1 MPYTSSGVSLLVPE
15 ENDSKPIQWIFVK
28 PLTRDL
34 WLATI
39 GFFFYTG
46 FVVWMIEQPRNPEY
60 QGSSVRQLSTASYF
74 AFSTLT
80 FSHGQIIKSP
90 LSKIVVVIWCF
101 VVLILVQSYT
111 ASLSS
116 MLTAKRLRPSVKSL
130 DQLLLTGDYV
140 GYQNGSFVGSL
151 LKKRGFMPSRLRSYG
166 TQKEYAEALRKGSM
180 NGGVSA
186 IVDEIPYLTSFLSNP
201 QYQKEFQM
209 VNRFYKTP
217 GFGFV
222 FPLGSPLVHDL
233 STAILNLTGETE
245 GSKIEEKWFGSSEQS
260 TGGDANPSSSSSSSD
275 SNPLTLQSFSGL
287 FIISGC
293 ISALM
298 LLISVV
304 NRVICAKCAKEARV
318 HDVEHGGS
326 TSSSSTEQSRP
337 LQIVVDSNPEP
348 DQAVQEVA
356 NDGCQDAQ
364 LMQASVGNERHHPVQ
379 NCINGPVPEHHPQME
394 MNTG

>member
-1 MPYTSSGVSLLVPE
+1 MELGL
-15 ENDSKPIQWIFVK
+15 
-28 PLTRDL
+28 
-34 WLATI
+34 
-39 GFFFYTG
+39 
-46 FVVWMIEQPRNPEY
+46 
-60 QGSSVRQLSTASYF
+60 
-74 AFSTLT
+74 
-80 FSHGQIIKSP
+80 GQIIKSP

-233 STAILNLTGETE
+233 STAILNLTGEPE

-260 TGGDANPSSSSSSSD
+260 TG
-275 SNPLTLQSFSGL
+275 
-287 FIISGC
+287 
-293 ISALM
+293 
-298 LLISVV
+298 
-304 NRVICAKCAKEARV
+304 ARV

-326 TSSSSTEQSRP
+326 TSSSATEQSRP
-337 LQIVVDSNPEP
+337 LQIVIDSNPEP
-348 DQAVQEVA
+348 DQAVQEDG
-356 NDGCQDAQ
+356 NDGFQGAQ
-364 LMQASVGNERHHPVQ
+364 PMQGSVGDERPNPVQ
-379 NCINGPVPEHHPQME
+379 NCRHNGTVPEHDAQME